1 MKSSLWKNAFGAMG
15 IALAAPVMAYSV
27 NFEGMPPGFFL
38 PVESVTQDNVTLTTT
53 KGLGVVDNVAAF
65 GPGTGLDLAPPIG
78 TQGQFYSGLNEAE
91 LTMTLAYGGAFK
103 ILGFDF
109 GFISPLTNLYDLGDV
124 PGALKMSFD
133 AFDGSIGN
141 LFWSFGAADA
151 NGLFSMIRLE
161 GAALPSTVFTRV
173 TFSACT
179 FNANLDC
186 VSPNANFNQFA
197 LDNLNVVPEPGSLA
211 LAALAL
217 CLVGGLRA
225 RRAEHVG

>member
-1 MKSSLWKNAFGAMG
+1 MKSRLWKNALGAVG

-27 NFEGMPPGFFL
+27 NFEGMPPGFSF
-38 PVESVTQDNVTLTTT
+38 PGESVTQENVTLTTT
-53 KGLGVVDNVAAF
+53 TGIGVVDNLGAF
-65 GPGTGLDLAPPIG
+65 GPGTGLDLAPPLG
-78 TQGQFYSGLNEAE
+78 TQGQFYSGLNDAE
-91 LTMTLAYGGAFK
+91 LTMTLADGAAFQ
-103 ILGFDF
+103 ILSFDF
-109 GFISPLTNLYDLGDV
+109 GFISPLTNLYLPGEV
-124 PGALKMSFD
+124 PGRLKMSFD
-133 AFDGSIGN
+133 AANGSSGD
-141 LFWSFGAADA
+141 LAWSFGAANA
-151 NGLFSMIRLE
+151 SGMFSMIRLE
-161 GAALPSTVFTRV
+161 GAALPSTFFTRV

-179 FNANLDC
+179 FDINSNC

>member
-1 MKSSLWKNAFGAMG
+1 
-15 IALAAPVMAYSV
+15 
-27 NFEGMPPGFFL
+27 
-38 PVESVTQDNVTLTTT
+38 
-53 KGLGVVDNVAAF
+53 
-65 GPGTGLDLAPPIG
+65 
-78 TQGQFYSGLNEAE
+78 
-91 LTMTLAYGGAFK
+91 MTLAYGGAFK

>member
-1 MKSSLWKNAFGAMG
+1 MKSSLWKNAFGAIG
-15 IALAAPVMAYSV
+15 IALAAPVMAYTV
-27 NFEGMPPGFFL
+27 NFEDMPPGLFF
-38 PVESVTQDNVTLTTT
+38 PGESVTQENVKLTTT
-53 KGLGVVDNVAAF
+53 TGSGVVDNRDAF
-65 GPGTGLDLAPPIG
+65 GGGVGLDLAPPLG

-91 LTMTLAYGGAFK
+91 LTMTLADGAAFK

-109 GFISPLTNLYDLGDV
+109 GFISPLTNLYAPGEV